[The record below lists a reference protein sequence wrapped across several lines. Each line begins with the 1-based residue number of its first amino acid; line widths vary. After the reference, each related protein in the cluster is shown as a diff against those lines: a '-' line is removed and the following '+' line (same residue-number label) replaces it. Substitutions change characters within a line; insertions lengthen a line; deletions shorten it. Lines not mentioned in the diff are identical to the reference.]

1 MVFCFCPD
9 APPEKVS
16 AKGSRGAQQKLL
28 LDYQGNPHMFALG
41 LKDACCTEP
50 ACCCLS
56 AFGAFP
62 GCTACWARKA
72 VLEKYYNGMDDY
84 VCCQGYLP
92 RCCCVDMSNCCKG
105 SPAGLFCEACC
116 CPVFSLSIA
125 RIHLMHSK
133 RIRPDP
139 CDYQIIACSNCL
151 QLIAC
156 ILDIIAIFVEQV
168 ARGLPPFTPT
178 LSPPPLHPK
187 TPSPYPNPNPRP
199 QTPSLFLSPSQLR
212 EAAHIVDLLADLV
225 TCSVA
230 GCMGAQIYHEI
241 KKDKDEITFVVVE
254 GVPVGSAYQPPPA
267 TQDGAGAPPKA
278 EEMER

>member
-1 MVFCFCPD
+1 LSLGRKMVFCFCPD

-156 ILDIIAIFVEQV
+156 ILDIIAIFVEQ
-168 ARGLPPFTPT
+168 
-178 LSPPPLHPK
+178 
-187 TPSPYPNPNPRP
+187 
-199 QTPSLFLSPSQLR
+199 LR